1 MAKSSALKE
10 LSGGVSNFTLVGKAK
25 IREGAFSGVTQK
37 EGSLWRQVN
46 SSFGVDTGEG
56 NVVYGRI
63 WGGFMTD
70 KQSFMT
76 RKAEDG
82 KFFDVKWSE
91 RLNEEVVESISKF
104 ELYKAGLEVDGDG
117 KLIVKEFAHAID
129 FEEYLAE
136 NLKDDTDIRVRGDV
150 NYNEYNGNIN
160 RQYNVKTV
168 YLNTPYEKDGEVK
181 KTPATSQMRQTL
193 LINDGSLSRKWEREL
208 EKDGETFVTVFV
220 PQYVGSTKVDGKKV
234 KIGRQVAFPQVIKV
248 KVNKDDE
255 KAVESRKSVIKRY
268 FAVKRGTIREVQ
280 SYLEINE
287 GYQEAQG
294 VELNDEMREL
304 IEMGMLT
311 EEDVK
316 KQMTIRGNRVSELV
330 FSKPVIKPDDS
341 GKPTLVLEDEKY
353 APEALLPPILDGEDD
368 ADNLYSEDDE
378 DESVGEISDDAFA
391 ELFN

>member
-1 MAKSSALKE
+1 MAKSSALTE
-10 LSGGVSNFTLVGKAK
+10 LSGGVSSFTLVGKAK

-70 KQSFMT
+70 KQSFMA

-91 RLNEEVVESISKF
+91 RLNEEVVESINTY
-104 ELYKAGLEVDGDG
+104 ELYKAGLETGADG
-117 KLIVKEFAHAID
+117 KLIIKEFAHAID
-129 FEEYLAE
+129 FENYLAE
-136 NLKDDTDIRVRGDV
+136 HLKDDTDVRVRGDV

-168 YLNTPYEKDGEVK
+168 YLNTPYEKDGETK
-181 KTPATSQMRQTL
+181 QSPAVAQMRQTL
-193 LINDGSLSRKWEREL
+193 LINDDALDRKWEREL
-208 EKDGETFVTVFV
+208 EKDGETLVTVFA
-220 PQYVGSTKVDGKKV
+220 PQYVGNMTVDGKKV

-248 KVNKDDE
+248 KVDKEDE
-255 KAVESRKSVIKRY
+255 KAIELRKSVIKRY
-268 FAVKRGTIREVQ
+268 FAVKKGTVREVQ
-280 SYLEINE
+280 SYLDINE

-294 VELNDEMREL
+294 VELNDEMLEL

-330 FSKPVIKPDDS
+330 FSKPVIKPDES
-341 GKPTLVLEDEKY
+341 GKPTLVLEDKKY
-353 APEALLPPILDGEDD
+353 APEALFPPILDGEDD
-368 ADNLYSEDDE
+368 VDSMFSEDE
-378 DESVGEISDDAFA
+378 DEGTEAISDDAFA